1 MSSLLAIDA
10 ALFAWV
16 QGLPHP
22 DWLNAVMIAA
32 TNVGRRGAIWAAIGA
47 GLALKRRGHIDAFW
61 RLLLALLL
69 TGIVVDLVVK
79 PFVARPRPAIVST
92 AEPLI
97 DPPTTYSF
105 PSGHAAE
112 AAAGAYALTRVWPA
126 ATLPL
131 WGLAAVVAGS
141 RIYLGV
147 HYPLDV
153 ASGLAVGLACAVFVT
168 GGVVFRADRAGSGGG
183 TGATSQ
189 SGH

>member
-1 MSSLLAIDA
+1 MIESLLALDA

-16 QGLPHP
+16 RALPHP
-22 DWLNAVMIAA
+22 DWLNVVMIAA
-32 TNVGRRGAIWAAIGA
+32 TTVGRRGAIWAAIGA
-47 GLALKRRGHIDAFW
+47 GLALRRRGHADAFW

-79 PFVARPRPAIVST
+79 PFVARPRPEIAST
-92 AEPLI
+92 AERLI

-112 AAAGAYALTRVWPA
+112 AAAGTYALTRAWPA

-141 RIYLGV
+141 RLYLGV

-153 ASGLAVGLACAVFVT
+153 ASGLIVGLACAVFVT
-168 GGVVFRADRAGSGGG
+168 GGVVSRFDRGESGSGP
-183 TGATSQ
+183 TP
-189 SGH
+189 